1 MYYILKEMNVTNAH
15 QNIMF
20 SVVIPVHNKLPHLE
34 RSINSVLHQTFKDF
48 ELILID
54 DASTDGSSKKLKEF
68 QEDNIR
74 VFTRNTPGPGGYAA
88 RNLGIEEAKGTWV
101 AFLDADDEWF
111 PNHLEKMSQLA
122 IAFPNVYLMS
132 SGYQLQNGNQ
142 KSENTF
148 YKKHKGQGNFR
159 LNLTEYL
166 NYCLLKLSPVWT
178 SVAFVRKDFPKAKEL
193 FPAKLGAKRGGDLH
207 AWLKLMCEHKAMA
220 WSDHLGAIY
229 HLDSTNMVTKSASA
243 SPQLAGKKVY
253 NYLSTGLD
261 AAEKKLLKKYFN
273 FLLKISWL
281 RGVNNNNNHF
291 KLYNKIFWQ
300 KNYINGFK
308 LYLISMTPKSIIR
321 SILDKKN
328 NN

>member
-34 RSINSVLHQTFKDF
+34 RSINSVLNQTYKDF

-54 DASTDGSSKKLKEF
+54 DASTDGSSKKLKKF
-68 QEDNIR
+68 QGENIR
-74 VFTRNTPGPGGYAA
+74 VFTRDTPGPGGYAA

-132 SGYQLQNGNQ
+132 SGYQRLNGNQ
-142 KSENTF
+142 KNENAF

-166 NYCLLKLSPVWT
+166 NYSLLKLNPVWT
-178 SVAFVRKDFPKAKEL
+178 SVAFVRKDSPKVKEL
-193 FPAKLGAKRGGDLH
+193 FPAKLDAKRGGDLH

-229 HLDSTNMVTKSASA
+229 HLDSTNMVTKSAKA
-243 SPQLAGKKVY
+243 SPQLMSKTVY
-253 NYLSTGLD
+253 EELSKNLSVL
-261 AAEKKLLKKYFN
+261 EKKLLRKSMNSSLKTAYLSSFRRGAELFN
-273 FLLKISWL
+273 LTPMIYWKGDFIAALELLFMSLTPRKGLVFLQKI
-281 RGVNNNNNHF
+281 
-291 KLYNKIFWQ
+291 KIF
-300 KNYINGFK
+300 
-308 LYLISMTPKSIIR
+308 L
-321 SILDKKN
+321 
-328 NN
+328 